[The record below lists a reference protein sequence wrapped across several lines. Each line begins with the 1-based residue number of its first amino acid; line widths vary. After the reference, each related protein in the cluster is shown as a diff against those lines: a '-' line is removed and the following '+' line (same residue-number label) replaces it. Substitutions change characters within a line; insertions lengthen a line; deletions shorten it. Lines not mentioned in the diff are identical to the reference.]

1 MLKLSCRPYDVDS
14 LVLTTITVLGLV
26 LAGLAT
32 SAGTHQRSLSRE
44 AYVNTP
50 TGLKLVV
57 VGYGTIL
64 STGRSLLLKAV

>member
-1 MLKLSCRPYDVDS
+1 
-14 LVLTTITVLGLV
+14 
-26 LAGLAT
+26 
-32 SAGTHQRSLSRE
+32 LSRE